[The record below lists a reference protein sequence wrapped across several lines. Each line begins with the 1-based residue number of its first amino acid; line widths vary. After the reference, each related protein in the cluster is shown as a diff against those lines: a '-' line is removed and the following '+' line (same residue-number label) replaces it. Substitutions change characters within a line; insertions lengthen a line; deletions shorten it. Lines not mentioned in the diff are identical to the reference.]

1 MRWHLAPCNH
11 FFFASLCKSF
21 AKEVEKGRFW
31 LILALHSD
39 SKTSVRAIPV
49 SLEVAPKCRLL
60 CGIILRLNNPQYL
73 AIGVLRIVDCISYNQ
88 TSNYFTNTFLPFL
101 IILTFN

>member
-1 MRWHLAPCNH
+1 MGC
-11 FFFASLCKSF
+11 FGF
-21 AKEVEKGRFW
+21 
-31 LILALHSD
+31 ILTLYSD
-39 SKTSVRAIPV
+39 SKTSIRAIPV

-60 CGIILRLNNPQYL
+60 CGIILGLKNPQYL